1 MDRHSS
7 WQASSSLKSSS
18 KSHLLFVGKKAL
30 NNTSY
35 GAAVSEVEID
45 VLTGDRRML
54 RSDIHFDCGQ
64 SLNPAVDMGQVHLLL
79 FWLIFQAA
87 ILPHQAMCRTRRW
100 KHYEMLGCMN
110 DWHLEDFSPSL
121 RVIFRIQLPWPS
133 PPYRSSFCCRRLKVL
148 LFKGWASWPASRSLW
163 MTPRERLSPT
173 VHGITRYPQL
183 QTSQQRCTLTFSR
196 WSRPDLFL
204 PALDEKDQSNKTSL
218 IRREVNCSEEN
229 VGLIFVSI
237 TAISKHTCCLITA
250 ISKHTCCLTAVQ
262 GVGPQS
268 IFQDGAV
275 LCIHESKSIC
285 FLSRCQEYWCRTIPI
300 DSIFEGWLAVCCRTH
315 QTQKVFLAVKPQ
327 ENHLYCCPPLCSML

>member
-7 WQASSSLKSSS
+7 WQASSSLKSLS

-87 ILPHQAMCRTRRW
+87 ILPHQAMYRTRRW

-110 DWHLEDFSPSL
+110 DWHLDDFSPSL
-121 RVIFRIQLPWPS
+121 RVFFRIQLPWPS
-133 PPYRSSFCCRRLKVL
+133 PPYRSSFCCCRLKVL

-204 PALDEKDQSNKTSL
+204 PALDEKDQSNLTSL
-218 IRREVNCSEEN
+218 IRREVKCSEEKRRSYFCKYYCN
-229 VGLIFVSI
+229 KQAYVLSYSSSRGWTAENFSRWRGALHSCAEKHLLPEKMPGILVQDNSHWFRIWGLTS
-237 TAISKHTCCLITA
+237 TL
-250 ISKHTCCLTAVQ
+250 L
-262 GVGPQS
+262 
-268 IFQDGAV
+268 
-275 LCIHESKSIC
+275 
-285 FLSRCQEYWCRTIPI
+285 
-300 DSIFEGWLAVCCRTH
+300 
-315 QTQKVFLAVKPQ
+315 
-327 ENHLYCCPPLCSML
+327 